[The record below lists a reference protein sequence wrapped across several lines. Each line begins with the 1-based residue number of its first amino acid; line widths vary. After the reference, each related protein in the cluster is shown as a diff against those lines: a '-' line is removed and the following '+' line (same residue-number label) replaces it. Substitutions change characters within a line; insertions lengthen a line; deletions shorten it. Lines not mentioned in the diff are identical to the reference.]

1 MPRVG
6 CGRADITPE
15 PGLPMVGMPG
25 SPRGEGVQWPLRSR
39 VFLVDDGERRVA
51 VVCLDLIALV
61 SQHVAEL
68 RERLAVPGEIDPENI
83 LVACS
88 HTHRAPFTET
98 GWGAAEETTRS
109 YLDLVFAAT
118 TQAMVEAVARLQ
130 PAQLSVG
137 KVLAKGTPGDWGHSW
152 AFNRRPIYAGGQVGT
167 HGPAWGNG
175 FVGMEGS
182 ADEELAVL
190 LARGPDGRVLGGLV
204 DFACHPTAM
213 GHEPVYSA
221 DYPGVLTEELEERHG
236 GIFGFLIG
244 AAGDTS
250 TPDPTSRDPES
261 GFGRDHTQAMG
272 RALAGK
278 ADEAIQAGR
287 PLTVDR
293 IGVASAQLR
302 IPQRRPTMEQVELA
316 RWYLEERPADLNELD
331 FTRRLY
337 GHDYTFND
345 GKQLGNERHAQ
356 ELLAMWQW
364 QQGASDDELVE
375 AIEIQVVTLGDMA
388 IVAFPVELFSDLG
401 RRVKTESPFPD
412 TLIATL
418 ANGWHGYA
426 PTLEA
431 FNRGGYEPRFAYPS
445 RLAPEAGDRM
455 ADAALELLRR
465 LSSAGPGSR
474 HGTMAPTPARD
485 SS

>member
-1 MPRVG
+1 
-6 CGRADITPE
+6 
-15 PGLPMVGMPG
+15 MVGMPG

-39 VFLVDDGERRVA
+39 VFLVDDGERRIA
-51 VVCLDLIALV
+51 VVSLDLIALV
-61 SQHVAEL
+61 SVHVAEL
-68 RERLAVPGEIDPENI
+68 RERLAVPGELDTENI

-109 YLDLVFAAT
+109 YLDLVFART

-130 PAQLSVG
+130 PAELSAG
-137 KVLAKGTPGDWGHSW
+137 KVLAPGW

-167 HGPAWGNG
+167 HGPAWGDG
-175 FVGMEGS
+175 FAGMEGT

-190 LARGPDGRVLGGLV
+190 LARGPDGSVLGGLV

-221 DYPGVLTEELEERHG
+221 DYPGVLTEELESRHG

-250 TPDPTSRDPES
+250 TPDPSSRNPES
-261 GFGRDHTQAMG
+261 GFGREHTLAMG
-272 RALAGK
+272 RALADK
-278 ADEAIQAGR
+278 ADEAIEAGH

-293 IGVASAQLR
+293 IGAASTRLR

-316 RWYLEERPADLNELD
+316 RWYLEERPADLDELD

-356 ELLAMWQW
+356 ELLNMWQW
-364 QQGASDDELVE
+364 QQGMADDELVE
-375 AIEIQVVTLGDMA
+375 ALEIQVMTLGDLA

-401 RRVKTESPFPD
+401 RRVKTGSPFPD

-431 FNRGGYEPRFAYPS
+431 FARGGYEPRFAYPS

-455 ADAALELLRR
+455 TDAALELLRR
-465 LSSAGPGSR
+465 LALPVSAR
-474 HGTMAPTPARD
+474 
-485 SS
+485 

>member
-1 MPRVG
+1 MLRIG
-6 CGRADITPE
+6 CGRVDITPE
-15 PGLPMVGMPG
+15 PGLPMVGMPDT
-25 SPRGEGVQWPLRSR
+25 PRGEGVQWPLRSR
-39 VFLVDDGERRVA
+39 VFLVDDGERRIA
-51 VVCLDLIALV
+51 VVSLDLIDLV
-61 SQHVAEL
+61 SNHVAEL
-68 RERLAVPGEIDPENI
+68 RERLAVPGGIDPENI

-98 GWGAAEETTRS
+98 GWGAAAEPTRA
-109 YLDLVFAAT
+109 YLDLVFARTA
-118 TQAMVEAVARLQ
+118 QAMVEAVARLH
-130 PAQLSVG
+130 PAALSVG
-137 KVLAKGTPGDWGHSW
+137 KVFAPGW

-175 FVGMEGS
+175 FIGMEGT
-182 ADEELAVL
+182 ADEELGVL
-190 LARGPDGRVLGGLV
+190 LARGADGTVLGGLV

-221 DYPGVLTEELEERHG
+221 DYPGVLTAELETRHG

-261 GFGRDHTQAMG
+261 GFGREHTLAMG

-278 ADEAIQAGR
+278 ADEAIQVGR
-287 PLTVDR
+287 RLTVDR
-293 IGVASAQLR
+293 IGVASRRFR
-302 IPQRRPTMEQVELA
+302 IPQRRPTTEQVELA
-316 RWYLEERPADLNELD
+316 RWYLEERPADLDELD
-331 FTRRLY
+331 FTRRIY

-345 GKQLGNERHAQ
+345 GKQLGNERHAE
-356 ELLAMWQW
+356 ELLRMWQW
-364 QQGASDDELVE
+364 QRGKSDDELLE
-375 AIEIQVVTLGDMA
+375 EIEVQVIALGDVA
-388 IVAFPVELFSDLG
+388 IVGFPVELFSDLG
-401 RRVKTESPFPD
+401 RRVKTGSPFPD
-412 TLIATL
+412 TFIATL

-431 FNRGGYEPRFAYPS
+431 FARGGYEPRFAYPS

-455 ADAALELLRR
+455 TDTALELLQR
-465 LSSAGPGSR
+465 LASAGHGSHPR
-474 HGTMAPTPARD
+474 TMVPAPD

>member
-6 CGRADITPE
+6 CGRVDITPE

-25 SPRGEGVQWPLRSR
+25 SPRGVGVQWPLRSR
-39 VFLVDDGERRVA
+39 VFLVDDGERRIA

-61 SQHVAEL
+61 SQHVAEV
-68 RERLAVPGEIDPENI
+68 RERLAVPGGINPENI

-109 YLDLVFAAT
+109 YLDLVLAGT
-118 TQAMVEAVARLQ
+118 TQTMDEAVAGLQ
-130 PAQLSVG
+130 PAELSVG
-137 KVLAKGTPGDWGHSW
+137 KVLAPGW

-190 LARGPDGRVLGGLV
+190 LARGPDRRVLGGLV

-221 DYPGVLTEELEERHG
+221 DYPGVLTEELEDRHG

-261 GFGRDHTQAMG
+261 GFGRDHTLAMG
-272 RALAGK
+272 RALADK

-287 PLTVDR
+287 PLTVER
-293 IGVASAQLR
+293 IGVTSTRLR
-302 IPQRRPTMEQVELA
+302 ISQRRPTMEQVELA
-316 RWYLEERPADLNELD
+316 RWYLEERPADLDELD

-364 QQGASDDELVE
+364 QRGKSDDELVE
-375 AIEIQVVTLGDMA
+375 AIEIQVVTLGDVA
-388 IVAFPVELFSDLG
+388 IVAFPVELFSELG
-401 RRVKTESPFPD
+401 RRVKSGSPFPD

-465 LSSAGPGSR
+465 LSSAGSGFR
-474 HGTMAPTPARD
+474 HWTPAPTPARD
-485 SS
+485 AS

>member
-1 MPRVG
+1 
-6 CGRADITPE
+6 
-15 PGLPMVGMPG
+15 MVGMPG

-39 VFLVDDGERRVA
+39 VFLVDDGERRVG

-61 SQHVAEL
+61 SLHVAEL
-68 RERLAVPGEIDPENI
+68 REQLAVPGELDPENI

-109 YLDLVFAAT
+109 YLDLVFART
-118 TQAMVEAVARLQ
+118 TQAMVEAISRLQ
-130 PAQLSVG
+130 PADLSIG
-137 KVLAKGTPGDWGHSW
+137 KANAPGW

-167 HGPAWGNG
+167 HGPAWGDG
-175 FVGMEGS
+175 FVGMEGT

-190 LARGPDGRVLGGLV
+190 LARGPDGSVLGGLV

-221 DYPGVLTEELEERHG
+221 DYPGVLAEELEARHG

-250 TPDPTSRDPES
+250 TPDPNSRDAES
-261 GFGRDHTQAMG
+261 GFGREHTLAMG
-272 RALAGK
+272 RALADK
-278 ADEAIQAGR
+278 ADGAIQAGQ
-287 PLTVDR
+287 PLTIDR
-293 IGVASAQLR
+293 IGVASTRLQ
-302 IPQRRPTMEQVELA
+302 IPQRRPTAEQVELA
-316 RWYLEERPADLNELD
+316 RWYLEERPADLDELD

-356 ELLAMWQW
+356 ELLNMWRW
-364 QQGASDDELVE
+364 QQGKAGQELVE
-375 AIEIQVVTLGDMA
+375 AIEIQVIALGDVA
-388 IVAFPVELFSDLG
+388 IVGFPVELFSDLG
-401 RRVKTESPFPD
+401 RRVKTGSPFPD

-426 PTLEA
+426 PTREA
-431 FNRGGYEPRFAYPS
+431 FARGGYEPRFAYPS

-455 ADAALELLRR
+455 TDAALELLRR
-465 LSSAGPGSR
+465 LASSVN
-474 HGTMAPTPARD
+474 AR
-485 SS
+485 

>member
-1 MPRVG
+1 MLHVG
-6 CGRADITPE
+6 CGQVDITPA
-15 PGLPMVGMPG
+15 PGLSMVGMPG

-39 VFLVDDGERRVA
+39 VFLADDGERRIA
-51 VVCLDLIALV
+51 IVCLDLIALV
-61 SQHVAEL
+61 AEHVAEL
-68 RERLAVPGEIDPENI
+68 RVRLAIPGEIDAENI

-98 GWGAAEETTRS
+98 GWGAAAEPTRS
-109 YLDLVFAAT
+109 YLDLVVART
-118 TQAMVEAVARLQ
+118 TQAMVEAVTRLQ
-130 PAQLSVG
+130 PAELSVG
-137 KVLAKGTPGDWGHSW
+137 KVSAPGW

-175 FVGMEGS
+175 FMGMEGT

-190 LARGPDGRVLGGLV
+190 LARGSDGTVLGGLV

-221 DYPGVLTEELEERHG
+221 DYPGVLTAELEARHG

-261 GFGRDHTQAMG
+261 GFGREHTLAMG
-272 RALAGK
+272 RALADK
-278 ADEAIQAGR
+278 ADEAMQRGR
-287 PLTVDR
+287 RLTVDR
-293 IGVASAQLR
+293 IGVASTRLR
-302 IPQRRPTMEQVELA
+302 IPQRRPTTEQVELA
-316 RWYLEERPADLNELD
+316 RWYLEKRPADLDELD
-331 FTRRLY
+331 FTRRIY

-356 ELLAMWQW
+356 ELLNMWQW
-364 QQGASDDELVE
+364 QRGKSDEELIE
-375 AIEIQVVTLGDMA
+375 EIEIQAIALSDVA
-388 IVAFPVELFSDLG
+388 IVGFPVELFSDFG
-401 RRVKTESPFPD
+401 RQVKTVSPFPE
-412 TLIATL
+412 TVVATL

-431 FNRGGYEPRFAYPS
+431 FARGGYEPRFAYPS

-455 ADAALELLRR
+455 ADAALELLQR
-465 LSSAGPGSR
+465 LSPVGHGSQR
-474 HGTMAPTPARD
+474 QTTTPAPD
-485 SS
+485 SV

>member
-6 CGRADITPE
+6 CGRVDITPE

-25 SPRGEGVQWPLRSR
+25 SPRGEGVEWPLRSR
-39 VFLVDDGERRVA
+39 VFLVDDGERRIA
-51 VVCLDLIALV
+51 AVCLDLIALV
-61 SQHVAEL
+61 AEHVAEL
-68 RERLAVPGEIDPENI
+68 RQRLAGPGGLDPENI

-98 GWGAAEETTRS
+98 GWGAMAETTRS
-109 YLDLVFAAT
+109 YRDLVFART
-118 TQAMVEAVARLQ
+118 TQAMVEAVARLE
-130 PAQLSVG
+130 PAELSVG
-137 KVLAKGTPGDWGHSW
+137 KAIAPGW
-152 AFNRRPIYAGGQVGT
+152 AFNRRPIYAGGEVGT

-175 FVGMEGS
+175 FMGMEGT

-190 LARGPDGRVLGGLV
+190 FARGPDGRILGGLV

-221 DYPGVLTEELEERHG
+221 DYPGVLTEELENRHG
-236 GIFGFLIG
+236 GVFGFLIG

-261 GFGRDHTQAMG
+261 GFGRDHTLAMG
-272 RALAGK
+272 RSLADR
-278 ADEAIQAGR
+278 ADEAIKAGR
-287 PLTVDR
+287 LLSRDR
-293 IGVASAQLR
+293 IGVASTRLR
-302 IPQRRPTMEQVELA
+302 ISQRRPTPEQVELA
-316 RWYLEERPADLNELD
+316 RWYLEERPADLDELE
-331 FTRRLY
+331 FTRRIY

-345 GKQLGNERHAQ
+345 GKQLGNQRHAQ
-356 ELLAMWQW
+356 ELLTMWQW
-364 QQGASDDELVE
+364 QRGKSDDELVE
-375 AIEIQVVTLGDMA
+375 EIEVQVIALGDVA

-401 RRVKTESPFPD
+401 RRVKAGSPFPD

-431 FNRGGYEPRFAYPS
+431 FTRGGYEPRFAYPS
-445 RLAPEAGDRM
+445 RLAPEAGEFM
-455 ADAALELLRR
+455 TDAALELLRR
-465 LSSAGPGSR
+465 LSSRQDGETASR
-474 HGTMAPTPARD
+474 
-485 SS
+485 

>member
-6 CGRADITPE
+6 CGRVDITPE

-39 VFLVDDGERRVA
+39 VFLVDDGERRIA
-51 VVCLDLIALV
+51 IVCLDLIALV
-61 SQHVAEL
+61 AEHVAEL
-68 RERLAVPGEIDPENI
+68 RERLAIPSEIDAENI

-109 YLDLVFAAT
+109 YLDLVFSRT
-118 TQAMVEAVARLQ
+118 TQAMVEAVTRLQ
-130 PAQLSVG
+130 PAEPAWARSS
-137 KVLAKGTPGDWGHSW
+137 APGWS
-152 AFNRRPIYAGGQVGT
+152 FNRRPIYAGGKVGT
-167 HGPAWGNG
+167 HGPARGNG
-175 FVGMEGS
+175 FMGMES
-182 ADEELAVL
+182 TADEELAVL
-190 LARGPDGRVLGGLV
+190 LARGPDGMVLGGLV

-221 DYPGVLTEELEERHG
+221 DYPGVLTEELEARHG
-236 GIFGFLIG
+236 GTFGFLIG

-261 GFGRDHTQAMG
+261 GFGRDHTLAMG
-272 RALAGK
+272 RALADK
-278 ADEAIQAGR
+278 ADEAIRTGR
-287 PLTVDR
+287 RLTVDR
-293 IGVASAQLR
+293 IGVASTRLR
-302 IPQRRPTMEQVELA
+302 ISQRRPTMEQVELA
-316 RWYLEERPADLNELD
+316 RWYLEKRPADLDEVD
-331 FTRRLY
+331 FARRIY

-356 ELLAMWQW
+356 ELLNMWQW
-364 QQGASDDELVE
+364 QRGKLDEDLVE
-375 AIEIQVVTLGDMA
+375 EIEIQAIALGDVA
-388 IVAFPVELFSDLG
+388 IVGFPVELFSDFG
-401 RRVKTESPFPD
+401 RRVKTDSPFAD
-412 TLIATL
+412 TVVATL

-431 FNRGGYEPRFAYPS
+431 FARGGYEPRFAYPS
-445 RLAPEAGDRM
+445 RLTPEAGDRM
-455 ADAALELLRR
+455 ADAALELLQR
-465 LSSAGPGSR
+465 LSPVGHGSHR
-474 HGTMAPTPARD
+474 WTTAPAPD

>member
-1 MPRVG
+1 MLHVG
-6 CGRADITPE
+6 CGQVDITPA

-39 VFLVDDGERRVA
+39 VFLADNGERRIA
-51 VVCLDLIALV
+51 IVCLDLIALV
-61 SQHVAEL
+61 AEHVAEL
-68 RERLAVPGEIDPENI
+68 RERLAIPGEIDAENI

-98 GWGAAEETTRS
+98 GWGAAAEPTRA
-109 YLDLVFAAT
+109 YLDLVFSRT
-118 TQAMVEAVARLQ
+118 TQAMVEAVTRLQ
-130 PAQLSVG
+130 PAELSVG
-137 KVLAKGTPGDWGHSW
+137 KVSAPGW

-175 FVGMEGS
+175 FMGMEGS

-190 LARGPDGRVLGGLV
+190 LARGSDGTVLGGLV
-204 DFACHPTAM
+204 DFACHPTVM

-221 DYPGVLTEELEERHG
+221 DYPGVLTEELEARHG

-261 GFGRDHTQAMG
+261 GFGRDHTLAMG
-272 RALAGK
+272 RALADK
-278 ADEAIQAGR
+278 ADEAILRGR
-287 PLTVDR
+287 RLTVDR
-293 IGVASAQLR
+293 IGVASTRLR
-302 IPQRRPTMEQVELA
+302 IPQRRPTTEQVELA
-316 RWYLEERPADLNELD
+316 RWYLAKRPADLDELD
-331 FTRRLY
+331 FTRRIY

-356 ELLAMWQW
+356 ELLNMWQW
-364 QQGASDDELVE
+364 QRGKSDEELIE
-375 AIEIQVVTLGDMA
+375 EIEIQAIALGDVA
-388 IVAFPVELFSDLG
+388 IVGFPVELFSDFG
-401 RRVKTESPFPD
+401 RQVKTESPFPE
-412 TLIATL
+412 TVVATL

-431 FNRGGYEPRFAYPS
+431 FARGGYEPRFAYPS

-455 ADAALELLRR
+455 ADAALELLQR
-465 LSSAGPGSR
+465 LSPVGHGSHR
-474 HGTMAPTPARD
+474 WTTAAPD
-485 SS
+485 SL